1 MALQDEDVR
10 RVGDY
15 MKPWIRDMVREMVPR
30 QPGPIDT
37 QLLERMVRVEE
48 ELKAQREL
56 MRDRFDAMDQRFID
70 MRAHSDARFEAM
82 DQRFVAM
89 RAHSDA
95 RFEAME
101 QRFVAMDQRFIDMRA
116 YTDARFDAVD
126 ARFDAADKRFDA
138 ADKRFDDA
146 LAHSDARFQAVDK
159 RFDDVQASFA
169 RTQWLIGLGFV
180 MLTAAITVFGFVG

>member
-1 MALQDEDVR
+1 MALQDDDVR

-15 MKPWIRDMVREMVPR
+15 MKPWIRDIVREMVPP

-70 MRAHSDARFEAM
+70 MRTHSDARFDAMDQRFADMRAHSDARFDAM
-82 DQRFVAM
+82 DQRFADM

-95 RFEAME
+95 RFE
-101 QRFVAMDQRFIDMRA
+101 AMDQRFIDMRA
-116 YTDARFDAVD
+116 YTDARFE
-126 ARFDAADKRFDA
+126 
-138 ADKRFDDA
+138 
-146 LAHSDARFQAVDK
+146 AVDK
-159 RFDDVQASFA
+159 RFDDVQTSFA

-180 MLTAAITVFGFVG
+180 LLTAAITVFGFIG